1 LFFYERAI
9 GLSLAI
15 AKDVRSGRVRENL
28 ILVGVRCLL
37 AIAKE
42 GCLRESLTLLGVR
55 RLLAVPKEVRSICLR
70 KERLVRIGGVERELP
85 VGVRSWDWL
94 LVVAAE

>member
-1 LFFYERAI
+1 
-9 GLSLAI
+9 
-15 AKDVRSGRVRENL
+15 VRENL

-55 RLLAVPKEVRSICLR
+55 RLLAVPKEVPPLCLR
-70 KERLVRIGGVERELP
+70 RESLLALP
-85 VGVRSWDWL
+85 
-94 LVVAAE
+94 